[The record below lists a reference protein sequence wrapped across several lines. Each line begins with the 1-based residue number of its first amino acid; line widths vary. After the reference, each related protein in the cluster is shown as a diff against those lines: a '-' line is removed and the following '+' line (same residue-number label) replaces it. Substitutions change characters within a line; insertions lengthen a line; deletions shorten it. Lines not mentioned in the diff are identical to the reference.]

1 MDFATRIKGM
11 LKYCTVFIVPPTN
24 AAEFCNF
31 FQVDLEQELSETNDY
46 KALQG
51 KSIDLQ
57 TELNASAPSL
67 TPYEK
72 EHFSSDMENI
82 LKLISIGLSKSK
94 GKKRLFSFKQ
104 RILPATVQENF
115 AQKETLN
122 KTKEITTTEKDYVLK
137 RGDSTFE
144 NLESCTVT
152 SKSDHSDDDSG
163 SGSLNFYNIT
173 RSIINLQKLYFKTGS
188 IFMTDCKDS
197 IILLRLPSQGDIQI
211 RSRNLKNCKFLIET
225 VTPHS
230 DCKQVVIIENCH
242 DCVFNV
248 GTRKHLVI
256 QDFSNPFQSNSTED
270 SSAFAFKEFDTCGKD
285 TMRLKQ
291 TYL

>member
-1 MDFATRIKGM
+1 M
-11 LKYCTVFIVPPTN
+11 
-24 AAEFCNF
+24 
-31 FQVDLEQELSETNDY
+31 
-46 KALQG
+46 
-51 KSIDLQ
+51 DLQ
-57 TELNASAPSL
+57 TKLNASAPSL

-82 LKLISIGLSKSK
+82 LKLISKKLSKSR
-94 GKKRLFSFKQ
+94 GKQRLFSFKQ

-122 KTKEITTTEKDYVLK
+122 KTEEITSTGKDYVLK
-137 RGDSTFE
+137 REDSTFE
-144 NLESCTVT
+144 NLEACTVT
-152 SKSDHSDDDSG
+152 SESDHSDDGSG
-163 SGSLNFYNIT
+163 SGSLSFYNIT

-188 IFMTDCKDS
+188 IFMTDCEDS

-225 VTPHS
+225 AAPHS

-242 DCVFNV
+242 DCVFNA
-248 GTRKHLVI
+248 GTRQHLVI
-256 QDFSNPFQSNSTED
+256 QDFSNPFQSNSTEG

-285 TMRLKQ
+285 TMLLKQ